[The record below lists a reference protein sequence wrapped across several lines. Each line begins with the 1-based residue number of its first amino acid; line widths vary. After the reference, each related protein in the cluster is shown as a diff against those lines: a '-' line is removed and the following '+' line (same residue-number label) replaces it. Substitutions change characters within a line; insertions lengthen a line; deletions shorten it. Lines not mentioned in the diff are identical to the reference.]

1 MKPIGYYLFKVFD
14 ESDKR
19 RFLSKKNL
27 ARWLPKYDFDKLD
40 ALEDWWVVTNK
51 RQYADLPPWP
61 EALQSALTLMH
72 EEEQP

>member
-1 MKPIGYYLFKVFD
+1 MI
-14 ESDKR
+14 EETNWSH
-19 RFLSKKNL
+19 
-27 ARWLPKYDFDKLD
+27 
-40 ALEDWWVVTNK
+40 WWVVTNK